1 MGLCREEEQEV
12 KTDLQRVHD
21 ELRELLAIF
30 DESRMM
36 GDRVVRVARIEEK
49 RVYELYDLLKEIRVK
64 HELEDRS

>member
-1 MGLCREEEQEV
+1 M

-21 ELRELLAIF
+21 ELRGLLAIF